1 MNAYRIQDELEER
14 RGDKQQAQ
22 AEKEEWITS
31 KANELSE
38 KFPKTLGD
46 YRSPFVRMTFMSR
59 AEASPEATQAYE
71 SLVWELCLVEANY
84 QWGVA
89 YMMGEVA

>member
-14 RGDKQQAQ
+14 RGDKHQAQ
-22 AEKEEWITS
+22 VEKEDWITS

-38 KFPKTLGD
+38 AFPKKLSD
-46 YRSPFVRMTFMSR
+46 YRNPFLRMTLMSR
-59 AEASPEATQAYE
+59 AEISPEATQAYE